1 MKTWNKWGLVRP
13 YEQTLTT
20 WISQWWQCNGR
31 TKISTG
37 AGCLFSFSPSVC
49 AQQLAVRSRGPEECD
64 VVSGDLTQGW
74 ESPSQSAHR
83 PWSCPCLIRAC
94 REVKPTSLIMCC
106 VISRS
111 KAARNSAAW
120 WVPSFTC
127 LLPRAARVCYHT
139 PPHHLTNLT
148 IYKRWR
154 NPSPPH
160 FFNKPQGV
168 KPLDQPTKRTSYLK
182 HLFWTH

>member
-1 MKTWNKWGLVRP
+1 MKTWNKWGLVQP
-13 YEQTLTT
+13 CEQTLTT

-120 WVPSFTC
+120 CHPSLAC
-127 LLPRAARVCYHT
+127 YLEQLVCVII
-139 PPHHLTNLT
+139 PHLTIWLIWQSTRDGEIQVPLIFLT
-148 IYKRWR
+148 
-154 NPSPPH
+154 S
-160 FFNKPQGV
+160 
-168 KPLDQPTKRTSYLK
+168 LK
-182 HLFWTH
+182 V